1 MFIDP
6 TTIATV
12 LQRSTRLIFVS
23 ASLFHMADA
32 LVQCGDRATV
42 IANTVEERLFVP
54 RRVEAGQTSHVVLG
68 TSSIL
73 RWKKGIDLLLPL
85 IARLCMA
92 HQTVRILLAGYGL
105 EAAIERQIAA
115 FLQQHNLRERVE
127 LTGPLPHARML
138 AALQHMDIYVNTS
151 YQEGMPN
158 GVLEAMACGL
168 PVVATDADGTPQL
181 VVDGIT
187 GYLCKRGDLDTLVER
202 CSRLITQPALRQCFG
217 NAGRLRVQQHFQ
229 PEQEA
234 AAVEALLYQACH
246 RAGPVSPGSRGQ
258 IGR

>member
-6 TTIATV
+6 ATIATV

-23 ASLFHMADA
+23 ASLCRMADA
-32 LVQCGDRATV
+32 LVRCGDRATV
-42 IANTVEERLFVP
+42 IANAVEASLFVP
-54 RRVEAGQTSHVVLG
+54 RRVEAGQTSPVVVG

-85 IARLCMA
+85 LARLCTA

-105 EAAIERQIAA
+105 EAAIERQIAG
-115 FLQQHNLRERVE
+115 FLRQNSFQERVE

-138 AALQHMDIYVNTS
+138 EALQRMDIYVNTS

-187 GYLCKRGDLDTLVER
+187 GYLCRRGDLDALVER
-202 CSRLITQPALRQCFG
+202 CGRLITQPALRQRFG
-217 NAGRLRVQQHFQ
+217 SAGRWRVQQHFQ

-234 AAVEALLYQACH
+234 AAVEAVLYQACH
-246 RAGPVSPGSRGQ
+246 HAGQV
-258 IGR
+258 GRQDEA